1 LGKSISSHIN
11 YLHPFQTNRSS
22 LSFPYQHRDLPLE
35 SKMEISLGSWPVS
48 DDPSLPPLLKDLE
61 GNSALK
67 LARKGDDIEAI
78 AKLVQLENEKFKRL
92 NGWGYARSLNVAAK
106 DGDMVVIDRLL
117 RANADV
123 ITPGASRF
131 DPSALEEA
139 AGAGHFDI
147 VKRLLEAESAIT
159 SVDGYYNLSAVEAA
173 VESGQHK
180 EVERLLKAKKMLDYA
195 ADNKCKALKVA
206 AGVRDMRIGKLL
218 VESGAAVNDTEID
231 GQRYSALTNA
241 AGVGNLDMVEYL
253 LQLGADLSGGKHS
266 KFPKKSPLRAAAEG
280 GHITMVNKLLEV
292 GAPIDET
299 KPLHG
304 AARAGHVDIVRR
316 LLDAGA
322 PVDGDK
328 KCVQQYND
336 PTPRMH
342 QCELTALQEA
352 ARGGHLQI
360 VDMLLEADADVNVLA
375 SDFGHTAVQAAA
387 ESGSI
392 DVVKR
397 LLVAGASVNEP
408 APRGGRTALQAAA
421 FGGNLEM
428 LNFLLD
434 AGAQTETKVAD
445 YTVPAIVLAS
455 QEGHFAIFQKLL
467 EHMNAQDANETV
479 SIRVDALQKAAEKG
493 HLEIVKALLEANTP
507 AIQDNDK
514 ERYSPSPLELAVRR
528 GNVEIVGLLIGAK
541 ADTDATRVP
550 GRTETPLQ
558 IAVANGR
565 IDLVDLLLSAGAQVN
580 TYESKI
586 PSALHTAAEK
596 GTFEMVQ
603 ILLDAGADVNAKTYE
618 GETILQAAEKGGKEN
633 ILKLLQARREEVAA
647 EAAAVEAEWEI
658 VSDVPIND
666 DQSLCMACSKI
677 PLDLFEPGKMFGGRR
692 FDLHPS
698 LFALQR
704 SAQSGCP
711 FCVFLWKRL
720 SIKEITLPQPS
731 VVPLYPGMGREG
743 YMQTQI
749 TEPYP
754 EDIER
759 PRQLI
764 TGFDFSVEPFEGKYY
779 GLFSAT
785 QD

>member
-1 LGKSISSHIN
+1 
-11 YLHPFQTNRSS
+11 
-22 LSFPYQHRDLPLE
+22 
-35 SKMEISLGSWPVS
+35 MEISRSNWPIS
-48 DDPSLPPLLKDLE
+48 DDPSLPSLLKDPE

-78 AKLVQLENEKFKRL
+78 AKLVQLENEKFEGL

-106 DGDMVVIDRLL
+106 NGDMVVVDRLL

-123 ITPGASRF
+123 ITPGACHY

-139 AGAGHFDI
+139 AGADHFDV

-159 SVDGYYNLSAVEAA
+159 SVDGYYSLSAVEAA

-180 EVERLLKAKKMLDYA
+180 EIERLRKAKKMLDYV

-206 AGVRDMRIGKLL
+206 AGVKDMRIGKLL
-218 VESGAAVNDTEID
+218 VESGAAVNDTD
-231 GQRYSALTNA
+231 TDVQRHSALTNA
-241 AGVGNLDMVEYL
+241 AGAGNLDMVEYL
-253 LQLGADLSGGKHS
+253 LQLGADLSGGKLS
-266 KFPKKSPLRAAAEG
+266 KTPKKSPLRAAAEG
-280 GHITMVNKLLEV
+280 GHITVVNKLLEL
-292 GAPIDET
+292 GATIDET

-304 AARAGHVDIVRR
+304 AAGAGHADIVRR

-328 KCVQQYND
+328 KCARQYDD
-336 PTPRMH
+336 PTPRMN
-342 QCELTALQEA
+342 QGQLTALQEA

-360 VDMLLEADADVNVLA
+360 VDMLLEAGADLNVLA
-375 SDFGHTAVQAAA
+375 SDYGRMAVQAAV

-428 LNFLLD
+428 LNFLLE
-434 AGAQTETKVAD
+434 AGAQTETKVA
-445 YTVPAIVLAS
+445 YGTVPAIVLAS
-455 QEGHFAIFQKLL
+455 QEGHLAVFQKLL
-467 EHMNAQDANETV
+467 EHMNAQDANEIV

-493 HLEIVKALLEANTP
+493 HLEMVRALLEANTP
-507 AIQDNDK
+507 ATQNK
-514 ERYSPSPLELAVRR
+514 GRYSPSLLELAVRN
-528 GNVEIVGLLIGAK
+528 GNVEIVRLLIGAK
-541 ADTDATRVP
+541 ADADTTRIP

-580 TYESKI
+580 TYEGKI
-586 PSALHTAAEK
+586 QSALHTAAEK

-603 ILLDAGADVNAKTYE
+603 ILLDAGADVNAKNYE

-633 ILKLLQARREEVAA
+633 VLKLLQARREEVAA
-647 EAAAVEAEWEI
+647 EAAALEAEWEI
-658 VSDVPIND
+658 VSDVPING

-677 PLDLFEPGKMFGGRR
+677 PLDLFESGRMFGRGR

-698 LFALQR
+698 LIALQR

-711 FCVFLWKRL
+711 FCVFFWKRL
-720 SIKEITLPQPS
+720 GIKEITLPQPS
-731 VVPLYPGMGREG
+731 VVPLYSGMGREG

-754 EDIER
+754 EDIEC
-759 PRQLI
+759 PRQLLK
-764 TGFDFSVEPFEGKYY
+764 GFDFSVEPFEGKYN
-779 GLFSAT
+779 GLFSTA
-785 QD
+785 QG